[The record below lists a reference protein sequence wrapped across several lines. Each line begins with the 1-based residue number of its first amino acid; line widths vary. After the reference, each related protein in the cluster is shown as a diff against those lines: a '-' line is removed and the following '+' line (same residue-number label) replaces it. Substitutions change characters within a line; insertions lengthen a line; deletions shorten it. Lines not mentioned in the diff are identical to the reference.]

1 MTFYANN
8 YILLRRYHDG
18 IFSLSKKQ
26 YNKQQAVGYVV
37 YMMVGSYFHAEDLPR
52 KFHNFH
58 LHYAELPEVQ
68 KGKIAD
74 QVICQMDK
82 LDTKFLQEIALLRC
96 EVVSFYEGEKLCLVF
111 STCGFGEI
119 RCWITKDGWFE
130 LSSREAT

>member
-1 MTFYANN
+1 MFGKKLALVNIQAYCDF
-8 YILLRRYHDG
+8 LR
-18 IFSLSKKQ
+18 KQ
-26 YNKQQAVGYVV
+26 LYSAQEVSRWDFLV
-37 YMMVGSYFHAEDLPR
+37 Y
-52 KFHNFH
+52 

>member
-1 MTFYANN
+1 MGF
-8 YILLRRYHDG
+8 
-18 IFSLSKKQ
+18 FSLSKKQ

-37 YMMVGSYFHAEDLPR
+37 YMMVGSYFHAEDLSR

-58 LHYAELPEVQ
+58 LHYAELPEAQ

-130 LSSREAT
+130 LSSRDAT

>member
-1 MTFYANN
+1 MQRICQENFIISICITQN
-8 YILLRRYHDG
+8 YLRR
-18 IFSLSKKQ
+18 K
-26 YNKQQAVGYVV
+26 
-37 YMMVGSYFHAEDLPR
+37 
-52 KFHNFH
+52 
-58 LHYAELPEVQ
+58 

-130 LSSREAT
+130 LSSRDAT

>member
-1 MTFYANN
+1 MGF
-8 YILLRRYHDG
+8 
-18 IFSLSKKQ
+18 FCLSKKQYNKQQ

-74 QVICQMDK
+74 QVICQMNK

-130 LSSREAT
+130 LSSRDAT